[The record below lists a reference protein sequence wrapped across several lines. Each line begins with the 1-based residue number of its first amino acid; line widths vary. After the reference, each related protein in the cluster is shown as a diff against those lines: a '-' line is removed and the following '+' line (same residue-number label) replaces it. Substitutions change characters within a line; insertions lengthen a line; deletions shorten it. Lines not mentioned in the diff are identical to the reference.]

1 MLLDCIK
8 FDFGVHL
15 FRHIHSEIN
24 GKIKEKN
31 LPVVGDQC
39 ANKLLKFANT

>member
-15 FRHIHSEIN
+15 FRHNCQVCKALE
-24 GKIKEKN
+24 GFDRK
-31 LPVVGDQC
+31 V
-39 ANKLLKFANT
+39 T